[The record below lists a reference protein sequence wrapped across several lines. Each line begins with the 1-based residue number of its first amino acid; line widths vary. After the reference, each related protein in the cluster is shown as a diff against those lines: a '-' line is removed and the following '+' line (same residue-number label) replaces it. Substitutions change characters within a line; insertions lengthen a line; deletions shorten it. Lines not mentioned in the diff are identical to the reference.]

1 MNLILQ
7 GEEIFFETETW
18 QLDEMLHGIF
28 RWVCLHCQQKIIYG
42 MTSGA
47 QTDPVYKG
55 RLSGS
60 VNAWYDRES
69 KTLKKGD
76 VTTPIVLQ

>member
-1 MNLILQ
+1 MSLSSLPTKNFLWDDI
-7 GEEIFFETETW
+7 
-18 QLDEMLHGIF
+18 
-28 RWVCLHCQQKIIYG
+28 
-42 MTSGA
+42 GA

-69 KTLKKGD
+69 KTIKKRD